1 MVFHSFKF
9 DDALMTNM
17 YFLNRVGVLVYFIRN
32 NSVPILGTDIRQA
45 WLVFGCLEFKAA
57 QRFSN
62 TIQKRTGDFENSKMN
77 ILACLE
83 KRNTFQSITLFL
95 KQN

>member
-1 MVFHSFKF
+1 M
-9 DDALMTNM
+9 
-17 YFLNRVGVLVYFIRN
+17 LVYFIRN

-62 TIQKRTGDFENSKMN
+62 TIQKRTGDFENSKIN

-83 KRNTFQSITLFL
+83 EKEYISEHYIISKTELRQNNVLGFLVDYIILFTVFSI
-95 KQN
+95 